1 MGFASLANL
10 WTLVFPLTVVIYYLF
25 RKRFEPKTIS
35 STLFWID
42 DRREENVS
50 PFIRNLQRNALFY
63 LQLLALLLFVWI
75 LLGPFTKQTQNE
87 GVPLVFIVD
96 SSATMLATPQESTLF
111 EMSQAK
117 MKKILASEGG
127 RPVSIVMTGK
137 EPEFVIQNSDSLEA
151 MQAIE
156 ELTVR
161 YEQNHMETSIE
172 LVKSI
177 YSEHGAEVHIFTDA
191 LERTALEY
199 EGTTMS
205 WHVHTNDR
213 KLSNHSIVRFGAN
226 RLEEGVTAIVKL
238 HHDTERVQPGF
249 IQLKEADTGKVLAEQ
264 SYKGEPGSEELIS
277 FRKIKTDVSA
287 LLVELTD
294 TDDYR
299 ADNIGYALLATERA
313 KVVIDD
319 GIHELLKKAAQAIE
333 EITIDSGEEFNEDA
347 IIRITDSENFLN
359 KGNRPVFLVGRQEV
373 ESTEAKGE
381 VSVTNDPLFSI
392 ASPKDMYVEEIYPP
406 FEDYEVLARI
416 GDDPLIQRSP
426 RGDIIFLAD
435 LEATDWPLQPTFPL
449 FVWSVL
455 NSLSDDAETLGVF
468 TPLQR
473 KSIVM
478 EEVADVY
485 ELSGSYLYTTESA
498 NTLQAPATPGIYRAT
513 DGTADKLFAVQLDA
527 SERSIAI
534 GDSYSTGNLTAT
546 NRRTE
551 QKVPVIWPFL
561 LPLLLLLLVE
571 WEVQRRRGYPY

>member
-1 MGFASLANL
+1 MGFTSLVNL

-35 STLFWID
+35 STLFWDD

-63 LQLLALLLFVWI
+63 LQLMALFLFVWM

-87 GVPLVFIVD
+87 GVPLVFIID
-96 SSATMLATPQESTLF
+96 SSATMLATPKDSTLF
-111 EMSQAK
+111 EMSLVE
-117 MKKILASEGG
+117 MKKILVSEVG
-127 RPVSIVMTGK
+127 RPVSIVITGK
-137 EPEFVIQNSDSLEA
+137 EPEFAIQDSDSLEA

-156 ELTVR
+156 GLTVR
-161 YEQNHMETSIE
+161 YEQNHMDTSIE

-177 YSEHGAEVHIFTDA
+177 YSENGAEVHIFTDA
-191 LERTALEY
+191 LNRTALDY
-199 EGTTMS
+199 EGTNMR
-205 WHVHTNDR
+205 WHVHTNDQ

-238 HHDTERVQPGF
+238 HHDTEKAQPGS

-264 SYKGEPGSEELIS
+264 SYHGEPGSEELIS

-287 LLVELTD
+287 LLVELNGM
-294 TDDYR
+294 DDYR
-299 ADNIGYALLATERA
+299 ADNAGYALLATDRT
-313 KVVIDD
+313 KVVVDA
-319 GIHELLKKAAQAIE
+319 GLHELLKKAAQAID
-333 EITIDSGEEFNEDA
+333 EITIDSGEEFDEGA
-347 IIRITDSENFLN
+347 ILRITDSEDFIN
-359 KGNRPVFLVGRQEV
+359 KGNRPIFLVGRQKV
-373 ESTEAKGE
+373 KSTKAKGE

-406 FEDYEVLARI
+406 FEDFDVLAKI
-416 GDDPLIQRSP
+416 GEDPLIQRSP

-473 KSIVM
+473 KSVLM
-478 EEVADVY
+478 TEVADVY

-498 NTLQAPATPGIYRAT
+498 NTLQAPAIPGIYKAT
-513 DGTADKLFAVQLDA
+513 DGMTDKLFAVQLDA
-527 SERSIAI
+527 SERSVAI
-534 GDSYSTGNLTAT
+534 GDAYSTGSLTAT
-546 NRRTE
+546 NQSKE